1 MSAIKE
7 ITENVIRPINVCLN
21 KYLETGKVSFQDA
34 FMLYRFDK
42 TCGYNNWFVKKVID
56 MDLLQDKNV
65 QEEISGMFLEIE
77 KLNELFEKNKDQIL
91 KIDFLD
97 IYIANKDNKLVK
109 SIVSEH
115 PDFPATQIKVI
126 IILAESYGKVLQ
138 LILHLCETH
147 VTQ

>member
-7 ITENVIRPINVCLN
+7 ITDNVIKPINVCLS

-42 TCGYNNWFVKKVID
+42 TCGYNNWFVKTVID
-56 MDLLQDKNV
+56 RAFLQDKNV

-77 KLNELFEKNKDQIL
+77 RLNELFVKNQEQIS

-126 IILAESYGKVLQ
+126 VILAESYGKVLE
-138 LILHLCETH
+138 LILHLWGIH
-147 VTQ
+147 VKQ